1 MTVAFGRDPVRLR
14 GGMGETVMLTG
25 PVTESGVGV
34 AESVAWIDTVDVPAT
49 VGVPLTTQ
57 PAPNASPAG
66 KVPETRVQL

>member
-1 MTVAFGRDPVRLR
+1 
-14 GGMGETVMLTG
+14 MLTG